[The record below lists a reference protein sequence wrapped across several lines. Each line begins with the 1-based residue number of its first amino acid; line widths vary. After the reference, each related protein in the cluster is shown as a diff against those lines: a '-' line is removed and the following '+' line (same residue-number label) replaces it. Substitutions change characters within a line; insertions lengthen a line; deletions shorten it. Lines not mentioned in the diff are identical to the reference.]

1 MTTYTLRRA
10 GSDDLAPA
18 DYRDACAE
26 RIYITAQNER
36 QRREGN
42 RP

>member
-1 MTTYTLRRA
+1 MESWRGDMIALRL
-10 GSDDLAPA
+10 GKVLVIC
-18 DYRDACAE
+18 DACAE
-26 RIYITAQNER
+26 RIYIAAQNER